1 MPQSPGS
8 FLLPAIGMDALNSP
22 VSAAA
27 GLPAQRLDAAGHA
40 HVDQRAVLA
49 LALPLMANSAVQ
61 IVLNLTDMWFI
72 GRISTKALAAVGAVQ
87 WLVLVVIFV
96 LGGIGSAVQTIVSQ
110 AQGAHRY
117 HRAGEA
123 VWTALWG
130 TLCAAPLFVAI
141 GAARGLMLA
150 PLGFDTQITQ
160 LAGDFWFPR
169 VGGAFFGAAVWAMF
183 GFFNGI
189 GRPRATLLVTCV
201 TALANA
207 LLNQLFIFELGWG
220 IAGSGWATTVAQAL
234 GLLLAVAIFLR
245 AEFRRK
251 YHSLLTWR
259 PRLSLLREQLR
270 LGIPMGLLSAADLF
284 GFSIFQMMQVRLG
297 TVAGAATQMVMML
310 TSVAYMPG
318 YGIALAGTTLV
329 GQSIG
334 AGDTRWA
341 SRVGTRVILLA
352 ASYMGGIGVMLALAG
367 PAILPLFTGAHD
379 ADAPAAVALG
389 TQLLW
394 IAAGYHFFD
403 GVNLGSA
410 MCLRGAGDA
419 VVPAVMVIL
428 MSWLLFVPVAHAF
441 TFAPG
446 QGWVQFLPQ
455 LGWGTIGGWIAVL
468 IYIMVLGGTL
478 FLRWRSR
485 AWWTICADRTIGQ
498 R

>member
-1 MPQSPGS
+1 MQVVIP
-8 FLLPAIGMDALNSP
+8 PAGGG
-22 VSAAA
+22 A
-27 GLPAQRLDAAGHA
+27 GLPARRLDAGGHA

-61 IVLNLTDMWFI
+61 IVLNLTDMWFV
-72 GRISTKALAAVGAVQ
+72 GRISTRALAAVGAVQ
-87 WLVLVVIFV
+87 WLVLVVVYV
-96 LGGIGSAVQTIVSQ
+96 LGGIGTAVQTVVAQ
-110 AQGAHRY
+110 AQGARDY
-117 HRAGEA
+117 PQAGQA

-130 TLCAAPLFVAI
+130 TLCAAPLFFAV
-141 GAARGLMLA
+141 GAARHIFLL
-150 PLGFDTQITQ
+150 PFGFDADITQ

-169 VGGAFFGAAVWAMF
+169 VGGAFFGAAMWAMF

-189 GRPRATLLVTCV
+189 GRPRVTLLVTLI
-201 TALANA
+201 TAAANA
-207 LLNQLFIFELGWG
+207 LFNQVLIFRLGWG
-220 IAGSGWATTVAQAL
+220 IAGSGWATTLAQAL

-245 AEFRRK
+245 PDFRRL
-251 YHSLLTWR
+251 YQSQLSWR
-259 PRLSLLREQLR
+259 PRASLLRQQLR
-270 LGIPMGLLSAADLF
+270 LGVPIGLLSAADLF
-284 GFSIFQMMQVRLG
+284 GFAIFQMMQVRLG

-310 TSVAYMPG
+310 TSIAYMPG

-334 AGDTRWA
+334 AGDARWA
-341 SRVGTRVILLA
+341 RRVGSRVILLA
-352 ASYMGGIGVMLALAG
+352 AVYMGGIGVLLALAG

-394 IAAGYHFFD
+394 VAAGYHFFD
-403 GVNLGSA
+403 GVNLGSS

-419 VVPAVMVIL
+419 VVPAALVIV
-428 MSWLLFVPVAHAF
+428 MSWLLFVPLAHAF

-455 LGWGTIGGWIAVL
+455 LGWGAIGGWVAVL
-468 IYIMVLGGTL
+468 IYIMVLAGTL

-485 AWWTICADRTIGQ
+485 AWWTMRPAATIA
-498 R
+498 RP